1 MLDENAILEPGM
13 IVRHPGAPD
22 WGTGQIQSIIGTRI
36 TVNFEEVGKLV
47 IDGARVVLVPV
58 PLD

>member
-47 IDGARVVLVPV
+47 IDGARVVLVPI

>member
-36 TVNFEEVGKLV
+36 TVNFDEVGKLV
-47 IDGARVVLVPV
+47 IDGARVVLVPI